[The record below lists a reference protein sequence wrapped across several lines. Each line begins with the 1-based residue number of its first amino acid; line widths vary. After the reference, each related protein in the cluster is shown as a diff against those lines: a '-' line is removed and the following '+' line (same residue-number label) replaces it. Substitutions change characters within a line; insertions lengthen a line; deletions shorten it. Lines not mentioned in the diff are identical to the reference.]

1 MISKIAL
8 LVMTSSL
15 VLVYFKLYYGQLNS
29 ILSLIT
35 YNLHIQE
42 CARGVFN
49 MISHDNLTCANTESK
64 IVMPYN

>member
-1 MISKIAL
+1 MISKL
-8 LVMTSSL
+8 LVIISL
-15 VLVYFKLYYGQLNS
+15 PILVHFKLYYGQLNS

-35 YNLHIQE
+35 YNLHIRE

>member
-1 MISKIAL
+1 MIVKSF
-8 LVMTSSL
+8 
-15 VLVYFKLYYGQLNS
+15 YFHRLFWPFYFELYYGPLNS

-35 YNLHIQE
+35 YNLHIRE